1 MPGASVRVC
10 SPHCGLDPETTSGGE
25 TYEREL
31 LRHLAGQGV
40 MVDLILARHKRV
52 PEGVANWVVH
62 RLRMGR
68 GLRWPVAA
76 VVFPPAIRR
85 VYAETRFDLLRAH
98 SVRYIGPAALRARRR
113 YGVCVPIVAHHHHL
127 DADPL
132 NPWIEGPVMRGV
144 DRVITVSEFSRRQ
157 AVTELGV
164 PAERI
169 SVVYDGVDA
178 KFAPAPKPVRLVE
191 RFGLQ
196 GKPVVLSLG
205 GLKRRKNLLV
215 LLDAWRRVVTER
227 PDTQLVIGGT
237 GPELDRLRAHARRVA
252 PAGGVHF
259 AGYVPEAEKVDY
271 YNLGDV
277 FVSTSALEG
286 FGLTVA
292 EAMACERPVVVS
304 NRGSLPEVVAAG
316 EGGFLCEPDD
326 AGGFARA
333 VLEVL
338 GDERLRQ
345 KFGAA
350 NRARVTQLF
359 RWERAA
365 AQVTRV
371 YEEVLDGWR
380 RRPQAR

>member
-1 MPGASVRVC
+1 MRVC
-10 SPHCGLDPETTSGGE
+10 SPHCGVDPETTSGGE

-31 LRHLAGQGV
+31 LKRLGDLGV
-40 MVDLILARHKRV
+40 TLDLILARHKRV
-52 PEGVANWVVH
+52 PDGVTNWVVH

-76 VVFPPAIRR
+76 MVLPPAIRR
-85 VYAETRFDLLRAH
+85 VYAETRFDLLRVH
-98 SVRYIGPAALRARRR
+98 SLRYIGPAALRARRR
-113 YGVCVPIVAHHHHL
+113 YGVDVPIVAHHHHL
-127 DADPL
+127 DADWL
-132 NPWIEGPVMRGV
+132 NRWIEAPVMRGV
-144 DRVITVSEFSRRQ
+144 ERVITVSEFSRRQ
-157 AVTELGV
+157 AIAELGV
-164 PAERI
+164 PEQRI

-178 KFAPAPKPVRLVE
+178 KFVPGPKPRRLLD
-191 RFGLQ
+191 RFGLE
-196 GKPVVLSLG
+196 GKPVLLFLG
-205 GLKRRKNLLV
+205 GLKRRKNLSV
-215 LLDAWRRVVTER
+215 LLDAWRIVAAER
-227 PDTQLVIGGT
+227 PDTQLVVAGR
-237 GPELDRLRAHARRVA
+237 GPELDGLRAQARRVA

-271 YNLGDV
+271 YNLADV
-277 FVSTSALEG
+277 FVSSSALEG

-326 AGGFARA
+326 AAGFAKA
-333 VLEVL
+333 ALELL

-350 NRARVTQLF
+350 NRARVDRLF

-365 AQVTRV
+365 AEVKRI

-380 RRPQAR
+380 RRRAEAR